1 LTFQE
6 EKKLLNQKDSPELI
20 NMLKLI
26 LIMVNEDISK
36 VEDEN
41 LFDFL
46 VTSVYKKYNVDN
58 LSKQFFVI

>member
-1 LTFQE
+1 
-6 EKKLLNQKDSPELI
+6 
-20 NMLKLI
+20 
-26 LIMVNEDISK
+26 MVNEDISK